1 MTQKAQFTP
10 LKNLDLHKKMTHK
23 KVLII
28 AGILGAIAVIMGA
41 MGAHALETLISPN
54 SLKSYLTG
62 ARYNMV
68 HAITLVAL
76 AGNQQYIHPKWFQIS
91 TYTFLIGT
99 LLFSGSIYLLST
111 SAITGIEAKSVLGPI
126 TPIGGLVL
134 ISGWVSIVIGAI
146 QAKK

>member
-1 MTQKAQFTP
+1 MTS
-10 LKNLDLHKKMTHK
+10 K

-41 MGAHALETLISPN
+41 MGAHALESLISAN

-68 HAITLVAL
+68 HAITLLAL
-76 AGNQQYIHPKWFQIS
+76 AANKQHLAPKWFKIS
-91 TYTFLIGT
+91 TYAIFIGT

-111 SAITGIEAKSVLGPI
+111 SAITGIEAKSILGPI

-134 ISGWVSIVIGAI
+134 ISGWVSIVLGALK
-146 QAKK
+146 AEK

>member
-1 MTQKAQFTP
+1 MTS
-10 LKNLDLHKKMTHK
+10 K

-28 AGILGAIAVIMGA
+28 ASILGAIAVIMGA
-41 MGAHALETLISPN
+41 MGAHALESLISPN

-76 AGNQQYIHPKWFQIS
+76 AGNQHHIHPKWFKIS

-99 LLFSGSIYLLST
+99 VLFSGSIYLLST
-111 SAITGIEAKSVLGPI
+111 SSITGIEAKSVLGPI
-126 TPIGGLVL
+126 TPMGGLVL
-134 ISGWVSIVIGAI
+134 ISGWVSLATGALK
-146 QAKK
+146 AKN